1 MITSFIHQNP
11 STVLFSS
18 KMARFF
24 IVAAALASLLL
35 ALVANASS
43 YRTTITTVE
52 FDDQSSQRR
61 SGSCQEQIQRVELG
75 SCEQYVSQS
84 RPRFALRGIHGSR
97 GDQERVQQC
106 CEHIR
111 QVDRQC
117 QCDALRSM
125 IEEQTR
131 QQRPEQ
137 EEMQEAMR
145 RATEIQR
152 QCGMPD
158 CQSESIWF

>member
-1 MITSFIHQNP
+1 
-11 STVLFSS
+11 
-18 KMARFF
+18 MARFF

-52 FDDQSSQRR
+52 FDDQ
-61 SGSCQEQIQRVELG
+61 
-75 SCEQYVSQS
+75 
-84 RPRFALRGIHGSR
+84 PRLALRGIHGSR
-97 GDQERVQQC
+97 GDQGRVQQC
-106 CEHIR
+106 CEQIR

-125 IEEQTR
+125 IKEQTR